1 MKHTPEPW
9 KWVGDILTNG
19 DIDILWAGDDGR
31 SYGMHSAELIMDNEE
46 ADKARI
52 VSCVNACAGINP
64 EALPAFISAVENL
77 RDMKG
82 RHNTVIA
89 YDRLMEALAK
99 LKPTQA

>member
-1 MKHTPEPW
+1 MNKTHPRPW
-9 KWVGDILTNG
+9 SAVGDVEIKDANGSLILERIPYEGLHFDNG
-19 DIDILWAGDDGR
+19 FLDGN
-31 SYGMHSAELIMDNEE
+31 GLEE
-46 ADKARI
+46 I

-82 RHNTVIA
+82 RHNTAIA

-99 LKPTQA
+99 LKPTPA